1 MPQGSEKDYY
11 SPFDSEPDSAPVP
24 EPDIDYSDQPDF
36 PDAPDGPNAP
46 EAAQSRQP
54 LSTGQHQDSPSPPQS
69 PQSPQ
74 FPQFPEPSQRQRE
87 PQPDDSDPLLADLT
101 APQRE
106 AVKHVDGPLL
116 ILAAAGSGKTRVI
129 TRRIAYLVTRQGI
142 PPWNILALTFTNK
155 AAGEMRERMG
165 KLLTPKQVKA
175 LTVCTFHA
183 LCARIIRQYADR
195 LGLPPGFSIYDS
207 ADQQRA
213 CKTAIEALELRADNF
228 PPAKVMGTISNA
240 KNDLIDADAYAK
252 NAYDF
257 NSKHTARIY
266 ARYQQILMA
275 NQAVDFDDLMLY
287 TIRLMREHPDVLNQL
302 RMKYQYIQIDEY
314 QDTNFAQFTIAST
327 LAPSLAAKEAA
338 SKNLAIDPTLI
349 HQNICATGDPDQS
362 IYGWRGADI
371 KNILNFET
379 HYPSAKTVRLEQ
391 NYRSSK
397 RILAVADALIKHNK
411 ARKHKALWTENQE
424 GEPVTVITCADEKQ
438 EAQYI
443 VDEFKR
449 LNIEQNIPFSRMAVF
464 YRINSLSRVP
474 EESFR
479 VANVPYQIARGTAFY
494 DRKEIKDAISYLRT
508 VANPADEVNLSR
520 IINFPT
526 RGISD
531 TTVQLLQ
538 TAAIAANANLHQVIT
553 TPRLQTGLPS
563 RAAASVQ
570 KFAALLDQ
578 WRFAAGLG
586 SSVAGTQPAASLR
599 DLVENILRDSGL
611 EEHYK
616 NDKTD
621 PDQERF
627 ANLSELVNSAQQ
639 FEDDFDVENEGN
651 KVTPGEKL
659 FVYLERI
666 SLVSDVDS
674 VQAGAGAVTLMT
686 LHAAKGLE
694 FPVVAM
700 IGMEDGLLPHKRA
713 TESRNDK
720 DLEEE
725 RRLAFVGITRA
736 QERLYL
742 SFAKFRQVFGQT
754 TPTIP
759 SRFLRELPPE
769 QLHRINSANQESW
782 LAGEDR
788 FSGIGSARDAARDS
802 MNEFPPGTWVKHPSF
817 GIGRIMSITTAG
829 AQTRAQ
835 VSFQMHGVRTL
846 ILQYAR
852 LEKVNR

>member
-1 MPQGSEKDYY
+1 MTQGSEQDY
-11 SPFDSEPDSAPVP
+11 SPFDPIPDV
-24 EPDIDYSDQPDF
+24 DH
-36 PDAPDGPNAP
+36 
-46 EAAQSRQP
+46 
-54 LSTGQHQDSPSPPQS
+54 TDSGAGD
-69 PQSPQ
+69 
-74 FPQFPEPSQRQRE
+74 E
-87 PQPDDSDPLLADLT
+87 LLDDLT
-101 APQRE
+101 PPQRE
-106 AVKHVDGPLL
+106 AVQHVDGPLL

-129 TRRIAYLVTRQGI
+129 TRRIAHLVKRVGI
-142 PPWNILALTFTNK
+142 APWNILALTFTNK
-155 AAGEMRERMG
+155 AAGEMRERIARD
-165 KLLTPKQVKA
+165 LTAKQVRA

-195 LGLPPGFSIYDS
+195 VGLPPGFSIYDS

-213 CKTAIEALELRADNF
+213 CKTAVEALDMKSENF

-240 KNDLIDADAYAK
+240 KNDLIDADTFAK

-257 NSKHTARIY
+257 YKKNVARIY
-266 ARYQQILMA
+266 TKYQEILLA
-275 NQAVDFDDLMLY
+275 NHAVDFDDLMLY

-302 RMKYQYIQIDEY
+302 RAKYQYIQIDEY
-314 QDTNFAQFTIAST
+314 QDTNYAQFIIAST

-338 SKNLAIDPTLI
+338 AKNLAIDPTLM

-379 HYPSAKTVRLEQ
+379 QYPNAKTVRLEQ
-391 NYRSSK
+391 NYRSTK
-397 RILAVADALIKHNK
+397 RILAVADALIKNNK

-424 GEPVTVITCADEKQ
+424 GEPITVITCADEKQ
-438 EAQYI
+438 EAQFV

-449 LNIEQNIPFSRMAVF
+449 LNAEQNIPFSRMAVF

-479 VANVPYQIARGTAFY
+479 VAGVPYQIARGTAFY
-494 DRKEIKDAISYLRT
+494 DRKEIKDAVSYLRS
-508 VANPADEVNLSR
+508 VANPADEVNLTR

-526 RGISD
+526 RGISE
-531 TTVQLLQ
+531 TTVQSLQ
-538 TAAIAANANLHQVIT
+538 AAAVAANITLHDTIT
-553 TPRLQTGLPS
+553 NPRMLTALPS
-563 RAAASVQ
+563 RAATSVQ
-570 KFAALLDQ
+570 KFAAMLDQ
-578 WRFAAGLG
+578 WRAASGLG
-586 SSVAGTQPAASLR
+586 PAVAGTEPAPSLR
-599 DLVENILRDSGL
+599 FLVEEILRASGL

-621 PDQERF
+621 PDQERL

-639 FEDDFDVENEGN
+639 FEDDFDAENDGRQI
-651 KVTPGEKL
+651 PAGEKL
-659 FVYLERI
+659 ILYLERI
-666 SLVSDVDS
+666 SLVSDSDAVE
-674 VQAGAGAVTLMT
+674 AGAGAVTLMT

-700 IGMEDGLLPHKRA
+700 LGMEDGLLPHKRA
-713 TESRNDK
+713 TDSGKSEDI
-720 DLEEE
+720 EEE

-742 SFAKFRQVFGQT
+742 SFAKYRQVFGQT

-759 SRFLRELPPE
+759 SRFLRELPAEHLNPVN
-769 QLHRINSANQESW
+769 QANPQTW

-788 FSGIGSARDAARDS
+788 FSGISSARESARES
-802 MNEFPPGTWVKHPSF
+802 MGEFPPGTWVKHPTF
-817 GIGRIMSITTAG
+817 GLGRVMSITTAG